1 MPRTR
6 SARAA
11 ISKNESIE
19 DNAVDA
25 LHSSVTTMQE
35 LLQRVVSL
43 ADDGLSLKELIQILE
58 VVGRTSNRLS
68 LVLKNQKQLAG
79 GENLADF
86 LNKALADVVQELG
99 VDAEK
104 RGGSAAR

>member
-6 SARAA
+6 SAHSVTSR
-11 ISKNESIE
+11 NESIE

-43 ADDGLSLKELIQILE
+43 ADEGLSLKELIQILE
-58 VVGRTSNRLS
+58 VVGKTSSRLS
-68 LVLKNQKQLAG
+68 LVLRNQKQQAG

-86 LNKALADVVQELG
+86 LNKALADVVQEMG
-99 VDAEK
+99 ADAD
-104 RGGSAAR
+104 RRASAATR